1 MGKVNSKYALIA
13 LSSIFA
19 LSMFGCTKTSDTS
32 EMGRYIEE
40 FYDAPEGIYDVR
52 DLRVLADGTIGMLA
66 YGENEIELYIS
77 EDECKSWNRKD
88 INLPQGD
95 SENDMLSVNNAIL
108 SKDGEIFISYCFY
121 DYTEYEEGENLKE
134 EAVDDSAEESEDA
147 VEDDK
152 YYEPEYKYAFI
163 DAEGS
168 IHDIS
173 LDEISESAEEESE
186 DDEMYYG
193 GYYYYTFKFANNG
206 DIVFSND
213 NGMIYQL
220 DPASGEMKNEFVLD
234 DSYINAFVTV
244 GDSLLVLGDTSVKE
258 YSLESGKELGN
269 IEALESEVLYENNSK
284 FYGISNIFSDDDKT
298 IYYSNTTGLYKYELG
313 SKEVEQI
320 VEGTLSSIGDDNMY
334 IRAFVVGKD
343 NTFLAC
349 RQDYNSYEGGTS
361 IIKFIYSADTP
372 KTPENQIT
380 VYSLYEDYNIR
391 QNIVLFQKANPDIYV
406 KLETGISGEDAVT
419 ESDALRTLNTE
430 IMAGKGPDII
440 LLDGMSESYLEQGLL
455 EDISDVIEE
464 YTKNDLLF
472 ENIIDAYTDKDGK
485 VYSIPTKIKIP
496 VVAGTTEY
504 VSSVTD
510 LQTLSEALVKSAENS
525 GKANEEKYVEMYTP
539 SMLVSMLYYANGS
552 TWLNEDN
559 TINEDNIKEFLEE
572 AKKIYDAYVAT
583 YDEDQYEEYKKSMQY
598 YIDEYGEDTDIY
610 YLDNYLSPMS
620 IMDESAKKLAV
631 GVISGVDF
639 IEQMYSLN
647 KANEDITYALINGQ
661 TSGIFVPKN
670 LMGINAKSDNKE
682 IAKKFISYLLS
693 EESQS
698 KESYDGLPINKAA
711 FDKMSEYPYADDFVG
726 ENGEPYSEGQSI
738 GTWGFSDENGT
749 IVELEMYWP
758 TKEYFNI
765 FKSEVESL
773 KTPVTVNTIVLQE
786 VSKAFDKYANGNG
799 NLDEVVKSIGDNID
813 LILAE

>member
-1 MGKVNSKYALIA
+1 
-13 LSSIFA
+13 
-19 LSMFGCTKTSDTS
+19 
-32 EMGRYIEE
+32 
-40 FYDAPEGIYDVR
+40 
-52 DLRVLADGTIGMLA
+52 
-66 YGENEIELYIS
+66 
-77 EDECKSWNRKD
+77 
-88 INLPQGD
+88 
-95 SENDMLSVNNAIL
+95 
-108 SKDGEIFISYCFY
+108 
-121 DYTEYEEGENLKE
+121 
-134 EAVDDSAEESEDA
+134 
-147 VEDDK
+147 
-152 YYEPEYKYAFI
+152 
-163 DAEGS
+163 
-168 IHDIS
+168 
-173 LDEISESAEEESE
+173 
-186 DDEMYYG
+186 MYYG

-234 DSYINAFVTV
+234 DSYINAFVTL

-349 RQDYNSYEGGTS
+349 GQDYNSYEGGTS

-583 YDEDQYEEYKKSMQY
+583 YDEAQYEEFKEGMQS
-598 YIDEYGEDTDIY
+598 YIDEYGEDTGIY

>member
-1 MGKVNSKYALIA
+1 MGKVNNKYGLVA
-13 LSSIFA
+13 LSSVFA
-19 LSMFGCTKTSDTS
+19 LSMFGCTKVGSAA

-52 DLRVLADGTIGMLA
+52 DLRVLSDGTIGMLA
-66 YGENEIELYIS
+66 YGEKEIELYIS
-77 EDECKSWNRKD
+77 DDECQNWNRKE

-95 SENDMLSVNNAIL
+95 SENSMLSVNNAIL
-108 SKDGEIFISYCFY
+108 SKDGNIFISYYFY
-121 DYTEYEEGENLKE
+121 DYMKSEEDENLKE
-134 EAVDDSAEESEDA
+134 ESVDDNAEDA
-147 VEDDK
+147 TDDK
-152 YYEPEYKYAFI
+152 YFEPEYKYAFI
-163 DAEGS
+163 DDEGS

-173 LDEISESAEEESE
+173 LDEISQNTAEDE
-186 DDEMYYG
+186 DMSYSR
-193 GYYYYTFKFANNG
+193 YYYTFKFAKNG

-220 DPASGEMKNEFVLD
+220 DPASGEIKNEFVLD
-234 DSYINAFVTV
+234 DSYISDFTTV
-244 GDSLLVLGDTSVKE
+244 GDSLVIVGGNSVKE

-269 IEALESEVLYENNSK
+269 IKPLESEVLYENNSN

-349 RQDYNSYEGGTS
+349 GQDYNSHEGGTS

-472 ENIIDAYTDKDGK
+472 ENIIDSYTDKDGK

-598 YIDEYGEDTDIY
+598 YIDEYGEDTGIY